1 MIENAISDI
10 ESLKILAKNAILS
23 LTEEELKMVIKI
35 LLEEK
40 EASNE

>member
-1 MIENAISDI
+1 MENAISEI
-10 ESLKILAKNAILS
+10 ESLKNLAKNAILS
-23 LTEEELKMVIKI
+23 LTEEELEMVIKI

>member
-1 MIENAISDI
+1 MENAISDI

-23 LTEEELKMVIKI
+23 LTKEELEMVIKI